1 MNDTETPR
9 TAPTDPSSL
18 PVQETGVPDL
28 VQNVNGTTFDIY
40 LHFSQTSKET
50 FTDKLIRLIRNA
62 PPM

>member
-9 TAPTDPSSL
+9 TAPADHSSL

-50 FTDKLIRLIRNA
+50 FTDKLVRLIRNA

>member
-9 TAPTDPSSL
+9 TAPADHSSL
-18 PVQETGVPDL
+18 PVQETRVPDL

-50 FTDKLIRLIRNA
+50 FTDKLVRLIRNA